1 MKIYLCK
8 QSDAPMFGD
17 DVTVIGAFLHKE
29 HAERYCEVQ
38 EAMEDQ
44 PSCYSF
50 YVDEI
55 EVQETYNMDIVV
67 RDYYCFVCDTEC
79 STIQDIES
87 SWHNDEQEI
96 HRRIGDDTFVETQDW
111 GDGTYHIE
119 SYSINSFQEA
129 KDLAIQ
135 KWKELKNE
143 INTNN

>member
-17 DVTVIGAFLHKE
+17 DITVIGAFLHKE

-44 PSCYSF
+44 PNCYSF

-67 RDYYCFVCDTEC
+67 RDYFCFVCDTEDD
-79 STIQDIES
+79 TIEEIEDH
-87 SWHNDEQEI
+87 WCNFPDEI
-96 HRRIGDDTFVETQDW
+96 YKKVGDDTFIDVQDW
-111 GDGTYHIE
+111 EDGTYHIQ
-119 SYSINSFQEA
+119 SYSVNSFEEA
-129 KDLAIQ
+129 RNLAIQ
-135 KWKELKNE
+135 KWSELKNE
-143 INTNN
+143 NNKN

>member
-17 DVTVIGAFLHKE
+17 QEMIVKAFLHEE
-29 HAERYCEVQ
+29 HAKKYCEIAEAQ
-38 EAMEDQ
+38 EE
-44 PSCYSF
+44 PYTYSF
-50 YVDEI
+50 YVEPI
-55 EVQETYNMDIVV
+55 EVMESFDMSLKV

-96 HRRIGDDTFVETQDW
+96 YRKVGDDTFIEIQDW

-135 KWKELKNE
+135 KWKELKK
-143 INTNN
+143 

>member
-67 RDYYCFVCDTEC
+67 RDYYCFVCDTQC
-79 STIQDIES
+79 STIQDIEN

-96 HRRIGDDTFVETQDW
+96 YRKVGDDTFVETQDW
-111 GDGTYHIE
+111 GDGTHHIE